1 MTTASVSARPRQWQ
15 RFSVPERIMR
25 SAFHLL
31 VIIAV
36 VWSLPHGSSAAP
48 GVATPYPSVSGD
60 LGQHLAEL
68 QRSVAP

>member
-1 MTTASVSARPRQWQ
+1 VAVLATLIV
-15 RFSVPERIMR
+15 V
-25 SAFHLL
+25 
-31 VIIAV
+31 IAV